1 MITFKELKKVALENA
16 HLEPEIWIEFSDKKS
31 QYMIIVYEGWV
42 TFQRCGAYDGSGEIP
57 FATLDE
63 LYETETVDG
72 IMLKRDWNKI
82 TEIYSFELTRYAG
95 VEF

>member
-1 MITFKELKKVALENA
+1 MITFEKLKTVALENA
-16 HLEPEIWIEFSDKKS
+16 HLEPEIWIEFSDKNSK
-31 QYMIIVYEGWV
+31 YMIIVYEDRV

-57 FATLDE
+57 FPALDE

-72 IMLKRDWNKI
+72 IMLKRDWDKI
-82 TEIYSFELTRYAG
+82 TDIYSFELESYAG